1 MIMPRPAWWRGRSR
15 CGPTAR
21 TAAGPVTENGWMVL
35 PEFKGRGLAKRAV
48 RMPPE
53 LARDD
58 GRCGLVHAFPVAT
71 KAPSN
76 GIRRSPGFRYA
87 CEQDVIFAGH
97 ILPSNRQVIDPAAD
111 PA

>member
-1 MIMPRPAWWRGRSR
+1 
-15 CGPTAR
+15 
-21 TAAGPVTENGWMVL
+21 MVL
-35 PEFKGRGLAKRAV
+35 PEFQGRGLAKRAV

-71 KAPSN
+71 KALSS
-76 GIRRSPGFRYA
+76 GIRRSPGFRFA
-87 CEQDVIFAGH
+87 CELDVIFADH